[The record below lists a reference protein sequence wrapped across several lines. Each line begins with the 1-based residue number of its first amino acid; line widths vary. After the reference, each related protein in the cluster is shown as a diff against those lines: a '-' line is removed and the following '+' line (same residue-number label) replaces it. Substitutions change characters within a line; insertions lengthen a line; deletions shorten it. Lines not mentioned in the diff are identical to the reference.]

1 MPAIF
6 LCCCGALLMAGFAFF
21 APALQNP
28 GHVPLE
34 WMLMAVWA
42 ALGLAFSRLAAR
54 G

>member
-1 MPAIF
+1 
-6 LCCCGALLMAGFAFF
+6 MAGFAFF
-21 APALQNP
+21 GPLLHEP
-28 GHVPLE
+28 SHLPLE